1 MKLSLF
7 IVLLYSFSPST
18 VHPSSSFQGIMF
30 FFFSEK
36 ISRKIWGVLTLWA
49 HCVFKFWA
57 ISSKGGGKNNIDL
70 CISYCETHS
79 YVHIKLSL
87 IVIFCKSMLA
97 GNSGHF
103 KKCCLLFRALY
114 SGINKSQNETLNV
127 RNGIKFS
134 GFRRYSNPL
143 IISHSAVLHKLYF
156 NLYILIY
163 MIFFFFSEVIYLLR
177 T

>member
-1 MKLSLF
+1 
-7 IVLLYSFSPST
+7 
-18 VHPSSSFQGIMF
+18 
-30 FFFSEK
+30 
-36 ISRKIWGVLTLWA
+36 
-49 HCVFKFWA
+49 
-57 ISSKGGGKNNIDL
+57 
-70 CISYCETHS
+70 
-79 YVHIKLSL
+79 
-87 IVIFCKSMLA
+87 MLA

-163 MIFFFFSEVIYLLR
+163 MIFFFFFRSDLFVKNLNCKLLKTNSLNNSDQSHNFEECFIFFSLFGTATRTAQHSGTSFLPSCMLVAPSCSGLLSAGGTGKSIVIEGSMAEA
-177 T
+177 